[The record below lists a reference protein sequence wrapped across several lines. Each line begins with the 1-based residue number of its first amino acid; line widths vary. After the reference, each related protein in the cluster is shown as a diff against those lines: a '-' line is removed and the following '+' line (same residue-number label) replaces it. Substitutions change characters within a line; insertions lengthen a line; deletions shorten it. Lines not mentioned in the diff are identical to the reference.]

1 MANANLVP
9 YDLRVTSGDLLTN
22 PRAPPKIM
30 DPVVLFFLLGVV
42 AKLAKSDLK
51 LPEALYE
58 TLSIYLLLAIGLKGG
73 VELAKH
79 PILTIAPQAFAAIA
93 MGATL
98 PLLAYPVLRFVG
110 KLSNVDSAAIAAHYG
125 SVSVVTFAVGLAFVL
140 KRGVAYEEYMPLFVA
155 LMEVPGIV
163 VGIVLA
169 RMMAKR
175 ELSDS
180 PGDIRLGGSTETR
193 SGGSN
198 GTRWRMLAHEIFLGK
213 SVVLLVGGLLIGWFA
228 GPQGIDPMRGLFF
241 DLFKGVLALFL
252 LEMGLVAAGRV
263 ADLKRAGPFLIVF
276 GVAAPMV
283 FSVIGATVGYAVGLS
298 LGGTTL
304 LAILAASASYIAA
317 PAALRIAL
325 PEANPSLSI
334 GVALGIT
341 FPFNLT
347 LGIPLYFEIAKR
359 LHS

>member
-1 MANANLVP
+1 
-9 YDLRVTSGDLLTN
+9 
-22 PRAPPKIM
+22 M

-42 AKLAKSDLK
+42 ARLLKSDLK

-79 PILTIAPQAFAAIA
+79 PIATVAPQALAVIA
-93 MGATL
+93 MGLML
-98 PLLAYPVLRFVG
+98 PLLAYPVLRFLG
-110 KLSNVDSAAIAAHYG
+110 KFNTFDSAAIAAHYG
-125 SVSVVTFAVGLAFVL
+125 SVSVVTFAVGLAFVT
-140 KRGVAYEEYMPLFVA
+140 KQGVAFEEYMPLFVA
-155 LMEVPGIV
+155 LLEVPGIV
-163 VGIVLA
+163 VGILLA
-169 RMMAKR
+169 RTLAQGNARKK
-175 ELSDS
+175 
-180 PGDIRLGGSTETR
+180 IQ
-193 SGGSN
+193 
-198 GTRWRMLAHEIFLGK
+198 WAVLAHEIFLGK

-252 LEMGLVAAGRV
+252 LEMGLVAASRV

-276 GVAAPMV
+276 GIVTPMV
-283 FSVIGATVGYAVGLS
+283 FSVIGAVLGHSIGLS

-325 PEANPSLSI
+325 PEANPTLSI
-334 GVALGIT
+334 GAALGIT

-359 LHS
+359 LHA

>member
-1 MANANLVP
+1 
-9 YDLRVTSGDLLTN
+9 
-22 PRAPPKIM
+22 M
-30 DPVVLFFLLGVV
+30 DPVVLFFLLGV
-42 AKLAKSDLK
+42 AARLLKSDLK

-79 PILTIAPQAFAAIA
+79 PIATVAPQALAVIA
-93 MGATL
+93 MGLML
-98 PLLAYPVLRFVG
+98 PLLAYPVLRFLG
-110 KLSNVDSAAIAAHYG
+110 KFNTFDSAAIAAHYG
-125 SVSVVTFAVGLAFVL
+125 SVSVVTFAVGLAFVT
-140 KRGVAYEEYMPLFVA
+140 KQGVAFEEYMPLFVA
-155 LMEVPGIV
+155 LLEVPGIV
-163 VGIVLA
+163 VGILLA
-169 RMMAKR
+169 RTLAQGNARKK
-175 ELSDS
+175 
-180 PGDIRLGGSTETR
+180 IQ
-193 SGGSN
+193 
-198 GTRWRMLAHEIFLGK
+198 WAVLAHEIFLGK

-252 LEMGLVAAGRV
+252 LEMGLVAASRV
-263 ADLKRAGPFLIVF
+263 ADLKRAGPFLIAF
-276 GVAAPMV
+276 GIVTPMV
-283 FSVIGATVGYAVGLS
+283 FSVIGAVLGHSIGLS

-325 PEANPSLSI
+325 PEANPTLSI
-334 GVALGIT
+334 GAALGIT

-359 LHS
+359 LHA